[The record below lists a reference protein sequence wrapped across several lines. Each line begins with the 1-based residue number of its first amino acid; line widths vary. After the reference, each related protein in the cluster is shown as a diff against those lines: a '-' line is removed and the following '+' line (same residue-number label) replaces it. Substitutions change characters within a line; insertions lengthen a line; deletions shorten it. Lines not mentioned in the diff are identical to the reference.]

1 MDFEEVIRKRFACRK
16 FSSKEVEKDKLDKVL
31 EAGRISPTAKNLQP
45 ELIYVVSSSEGLEKI
60 DKVSPCRYGA
70 PVVLM
75 VCANKNEAW
84 SNGDF
89 NSYVMDASIVGTQMM
104 LECTNL
110 GLASVWVRYL
120 DTELAKKEFNL
131 DEGVEPVFILP
142 IGYNDENMNTSVNH
156 NNRKSIDEI
165 TRYV

>member
-1 MDFEEVIRKRFACRK
+1 MEFEEIIRKRFSCRK
-16 FSSKEVEKDKLDKVL
+16 FTSKEVEKEKLDKVL

-60 DKVSPCRYGA
+60 DKISPCRYGA

-84 SNGDF
+84 SNGEF

-104 LECTNL
+104 LECTNV

-120 DTELAKKEFNL
+120 DTELAKIEFNL
-131 DEGVEPVFILP
+131 EDGIEPVFIMP
-142 IGYNDENMNTSVNH
+142 IGYNDESMTTSVKH
-156 NNRKSIDEI
+156 NNRKSIDDI